1 MATTKNPKKSKAAAR
16 SLEDAYWESVLEHGQ
31 VPTSV
36 YHFCKEQGI
45 EEAEFFRKY
54 GSFEAIEKNFW
65 EGLVRE
71 TVEVIDADPEAA
83 GYDARQL
90 LLAFYFTFFE
100 GLLSCRSRFLLRFP
114 GATDLRGNVLAGVR
128 QAFDAF
134 AERVIAKG
142 REEGSIAKAG
152 PLDKLIDKGL
162 WPQFLFLLDF
172 HKRDTSAG
180 CEDTD
185 ALIEK
190 SVRLFFEASRLP
202 VFEAALDL
210 VKFLVPKM
218 RGA

>member
-1 MATTKNPKKSKAAAR
+1 MATTKKPKKSKAATR
-16 SLEDAYWESVLEHGQ
+16 SLEDAYWESVLERGQ
-31 VPTSV
+31 VPASV
-36 YHFCKEQGI
+36 YHFCKEQGV
-45 EEAEFFRKY
+45 EEAEFFRQY

-65 EGLVRE
+65 AAQVKE
-71 TVEVIDADPEAA
+71 TIDVVDADPESA

-100 GLLSCRSRFLLRFP
+100 GLLNYRSRFLLRFP
-114 GATDLRGNVLAGVR
+114 HPADLRSDVLAAVR
-128 QAFDAF
+128 REFDPF

-152 PLDKLIDKGL
+152 PLDKLIDRGL

-172 HKRDTSAG
+172 HKRDSSAG